1 VYLLFGKDLSNT
13 YFLSFLFFVVGIL
26 CCYQVLVF
34 ASGSEMITP
43 AMLGVTVAFLN
54 CINMLGGSF
63 FHSTIG
69 WAMDMFWTGLTDN
82 GIRQYAVESYQKSL
96 LIIPLAA
103 AVGGLIVIM
112 LNISG
117 KKHAVR

>member
-1 VYLLFGKDLSNT
+1 
-13 YFLSFLFFVVGIL
+13 
-26 CCYQVLVF
+26 
-34 ASGSEMITP
+34 
-43 AMLGVTVAFLN
+43 MLGVTIAFLN

-69 WAMDMFWTGLTDN
+69 WAMDMFWTCLTDN
-82 GIRQYAVESYQKSL
+82 GIRQYDVESYQKSL